1 MNTTKFIGYSAAIV
15 SVGVVAFVAFAL
27 YSQYRIQSVG
37 LAL

>member
-1 MNTTKFIGYSAAIV
+1 MKTSRLITYSAAV
-15 SVGVVAFVAFAL
+15 VGVGVVAFVAFAI